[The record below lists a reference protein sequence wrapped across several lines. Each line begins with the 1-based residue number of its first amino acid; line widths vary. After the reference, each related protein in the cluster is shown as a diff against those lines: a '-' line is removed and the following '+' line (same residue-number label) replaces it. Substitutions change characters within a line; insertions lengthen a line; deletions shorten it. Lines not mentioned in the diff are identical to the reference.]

1 MEIMT
6 CTKWNQ
12 QHDDKT
18 NYKGGRLV
26 QRNRGIERKEFLTY
40 SNNGAHHYQKG
51 GSVMNKNYTFYGV
64 CNAFYGVK
72 LPTIS
77 KKIWTYHRLMPKGRQ
92 PKVERTKKYFLMIFM
107 VMCCIFDVGNTQFIS
122 RGHKYEYAFAT
133 INVNHSSRAV
143 KVASGLHARMI
154 SQSKGFIDYQYSTLG
169 CDDEES
175 YRNPIDGLDCAK
187 HEHTNCIYRSD
198 LNHNQIIKL
207 IRSCPISCK
216 VPCESSFS
224 QPTSTPT
231 AFPIAFP
238 IHELDITFNISSISG
253 LMNEGTTNN
262 FQRYIHEYFL
272 STLKESKEIHNT
284 TLESVLLKSQDL
296 VDSRNL
302 RTRDMKS
309 LTYERPLSSSPILVV
324 VVSIKAASPNEI
336 AEELDFFFLQS
347 IESEFE
353 RKLRSE
359 SDPFFK
365 NATVSTRPQRIR
377 RTPKKSPTPYVVI
390 ISCVLLIICFVV
402 AIGFIHHRRTRTT
415 SFANLSPMKLS
426 VRGTAIYAA
435 EDSYAAGIKAGVEDA
450 EPSSNQLSA
459 IPSHHINYLEQN
471 PQHLNV
477 LREKTMASPKKSFPT
492 ESTIPPMIVIDN
504 IEDELPN
511 THSQSESSLNV
522 GVEDA
527 KDIIQPNNVE
537 DHSGMRVKRIEA
549 LSASYNVLYPSQD
562 EESNSGLSPKSL
574 ISSRRSLCDTA
585 SAVSTPATAKVDD
598 DERNFGNKVYLTE
611 KTLYNFKKDNDVD
624 AKDKYI
630 QYYDKSM
637 KAGCKSDGKR
647 FNPFKRL
654 LFRQKDKISCTDT
667 HSPFRTPYYESDA
680 ELSIS
685 SASIRERDRYE
696 ISQNPPN
703 DPYLTIDTQQTHIS
717 NRMNNQKVINDW
729 IGGGSMADNT
739 DSLLEGELNS
749 VKQASGK
756 NMSIDEN
763 SICDLDLVAKHTQT
777 ISRESSS
784 TFHSGSSSG
793 GSVHTAHNRSP
804 SDISNESFFFYSFW
818 APSSS
823 KLGIDFHPAEGSGA
837 LILQVKDYSPLYGRV
852 ECGDKVV
859 AVDDVNTCYMS
870 TSQILGFL
878 SIKRAD
884 KDTKDGRIKITV
896 MSNNKKCAYQP
907 DENGA
912 LNYNT
917 MNSDSTQSPIRQD
930 TISESP
936 PKMRTTDDPSLI
948 LLDTIGS
955 HESDNETT
963 FHMMAGCESEDDDS
977 FCGA

>member
-18 NYKGGRLV
+18 NYEGGRLV
-26 QRNRGIERKEFLTY
+26 HRNRGIERNEFLTY

-51 GSVMNKNYTFYGV
+51 GFIMNKNYIFYGV

-77 KKIWTYHRLMPKGRQ
+77 KQIWTYHRLMPRGRQ
-92 PKVERTKKYFLMIFM
+92 PKVERTNKYFLMIFM
-107 VMCCIFDVGNTQFIS
+107 VMCCIIDVGNTQFIS
-122 RGHKYEYAFAT
+122 RGQKYEYAFAT
-133 INVNHSSRAV
+133 INVNHSSRV
-143 KVASGLHARMI
+143 VNMASGLHARI
-154 SQSKGFIDYQYSTLG
+154 LSQSNDFLNCQYSTLG
-169 CDDEES
+169 CADKES
-175 YRNPIDGLDCAK
+175 YRNPIDDLDCAK
-187 HEHTNCIYRSD
+187 HEHTNCIYRDD
-198 LNHNQIIKL
+198 LNHDQIIDL
-207 IRSCPISCK
+207 IKNCPISCK

-224 QPTSTPT
+224 
-231 AFPIAFP
+231 
-238 IHELDITFNISSISG
+238 H
-253 LMNEGTTNN
+253 
-262 FQRYIHEYFL
+262 
-272 STLKESKEIHNT
+272 
-284 TLESVLLKSQDL
+284 
-296 VDSRNL
+296 
-302 RTRDMKS
+302 
-309 LTYERPLSSSPILVV
+309 
-324 VVSIKAASPNEI
+324 
-336 AEELDFFFLQS
+336 
-347 IESEFE
+347 
-353 RKLRSE
+353 
-359 SDPFFK
+359 
-365 NATVSTRPQRIR
+365 
-377 RTPKKSPTPYVVI
+377 RTPKKSPTPHVII
-390 ISCVLLIICFVV
+390 ISCVLLIICFVI